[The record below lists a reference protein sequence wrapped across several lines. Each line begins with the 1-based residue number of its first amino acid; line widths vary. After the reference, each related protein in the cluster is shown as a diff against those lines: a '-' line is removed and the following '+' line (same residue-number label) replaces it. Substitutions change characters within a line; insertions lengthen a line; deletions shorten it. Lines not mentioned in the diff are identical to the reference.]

1 MKRINLFLIAA
12 FVAAS
17 AVFVGCDKEEKMEP
31 EVQSHDGKEI
41 ITLEDENGEVITE
54 FVVVEDMPTFSK
66 FKEIDFELVEKMMRS
81 INEDMI
87 RSLMESS
94 LINNVVQP
102 ENAVE
107 K

>member
-1 MKRINLFLIAA
+1 MKRINLFLVAA

-17 AVFVGCDKEEKMEP
+17 AMFVGCDKEEKRES

-81 INEDMI
+81 INEEMI

-102 ENAVE
+102 ENAV
-107 K
+107 KK